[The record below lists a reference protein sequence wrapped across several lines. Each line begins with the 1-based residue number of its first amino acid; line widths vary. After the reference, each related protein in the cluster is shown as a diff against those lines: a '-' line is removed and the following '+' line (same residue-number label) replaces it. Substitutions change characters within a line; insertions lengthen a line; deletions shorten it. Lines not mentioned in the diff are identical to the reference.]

1 MKSFTQKRHSGKI
14 LCFVSLFLIPISI
27 LFFSIHATADEGQNN
42 CNGWKSGWQQNY
54 CSDINV
60 DTARDELLSSKPF
73 LKLYAAHEILRAPV
87 CYGIGLSQLAEDI
100 VAKYA
105 DIGSIPFLLRILKPN
120 DDHQCGSGLDINL
133 RAMAALSIGK
143 IVNQHIGD
151 KYREDESTRHDVV
164 DTLIDTLG
172 NGYDLRIRMASAQ
185 ALGDARD
192 DEAIPVLQTIVSNP
206 NENPT
211 LQFVAMQSLATL
223 QSVAINKGCSRQS
236 GQTNADPAINGSAIG
251 DPPPDIAQ
259 SAQNYLLL
267 NFAPA
272 YYRLSPQP

>member
-1 MKSFTQKRHSGKI
+1 MKSFTCQHHTGKLKYFVI
-14 LCFVSLFLIPISI
+14 LLLVSVSIFFLSI
-27 LFFSIHATADEGQNN
+27 LAYADEGQTCYNN
-42 CNGWKSGWQQNY
+42 GWQQNY

-60 DTARDELLSSKPF
+60 DGVRDELLSSKPF
-73 LKLYAAHEILRAPV
+73 LKLYAAHKILQAPV

-105 DIGSIPFLLRILKPN
+105 DIGSIPFLLRILNPRRDN
-120 DDHQCGSGLDINL
+120 QCGSGLDINL
-133 RAMAALSIGK
+133 RALAALSIGK
-143 IVNQHIGD
+143 IVNKHIGD
-151 KYREDESTRHDVV
+151 KQGEDEMAPDDVV
-164 DTLIDTLG
+164 VTLINTLG
-172 NGYDLRIRMASAQ
+172 DGYDLRIRMASAQ
-185 ALGDARD
+185 ALGDVRD
-192 DEAIPVLQTIVSNP
+192 EKAIPVLQTIVSNP

-236 GQTNADPAINGSAIG
+236 GQANADPAISGSAIG

>member
-60 DTARDELLSSKPF
+60 AGVRDNLLSSKPF

-105 DIGSIPFLLRILKPN
+105 DIGSIPFLLRILNPSN
-120 DDHQCGSGLDINL
+120 DNQCSSGLDINL

-151 KYREDESTRHDVV
+151 RRGEDEMAPDDVV
-164 DTLIDTLG
+164 DTLITTLG
-172 NGYDLRIRMASAQ
+172 DGYDLRIRIASAQ
-185 ALGDARD
+185 ALGDAQD
-192 DEAIPVLQTIVSNP
+192 DKAIPVLQAIVSNP

-211 LQFVAMQSLATL
+211 LQFVATQTLATL
-223 QSVAINKGCSRQS
+223 QSVAIEKNCTQQS
-236 GQTNADPAINGSAIG
+236 GQANANPAISNSVIG

-259 SAQNYLLL
+259 AAQNYLLL